1 MTPDSYQEL
10 IQMIRQLRNEVAII
24 RQAVEQ
30 KDSRLL
36 SLPETAKLVGIGEEK
51 LRQFAQDGSV
61 RAIITKNNA
70 KRIHYR
76 FNPTQVKSDLLKMG
90 YLRQSEEKFTRTNK
104 VGRTST
110 LDIMKTES
118 PVTFVVNRASKGL
131 SKSTT

>member
-1 MTPDSYQEL
+1 MTEPSYFEL
-10 IQMIRQLRNEVAII
+10 IQEIRSLKNEIAII

-36 SLPETAKLVGIGEEK
+36 SLPETAKLVGIGEDK

-61 RAIITKNNA
+61 RTIITKQNA
-70 KRIHYR
+70 KRVHYR
-76 FNPTQVKSDLLKMG
+76 FNPTQVKSDLLRLG
-90 YLRQSEEKFTRTNK
+90 YLKQAEEKHTRTNK
-104 VGRTST
+104 VGRNST
-110 LDIMKTES
+110 LNLLKSES